1 MGVSV
6 LLNKLQ
12 GVKRVAADK
21 WVACCPAHA
30 DKNPSLAIRALDD
43 GRILLKCFAGCDVD
57 EVVGAMGL
65 ELSDLFPPRLTSH
78 HHPKERRP
86 FTGDDA
92 LRAIDF
98 EASVVYLAACDL
110 ARGKTLSEADRA
122 RLGIAAQRINEAM
135 GAVWVN

>member
-1 MGVSV
+1 MGVNH
-6 LLNKLQ
+6 LLGKLD

-30 DKNPSLAIRALDD
+30 DKNPSLAIRVLND
-43 GRILLKCFAGCDVD
+43 GRILLKCFAGCDVG
-57 EVVGAMGL
+57 EVVAAMGL
-65 ELSDLFPPRLTSH
+65 ELSDLFPPRPTSH

-98 EASVVYLAACDL
+98 EAAVVYVAACDL
-110 ARGKTLSEADRA
+110 AAGKVLTEDDRA
-122 RLGIAAQRINEAM
+122 RLRIAAERIQAAM
-135 GAVWVN
+135 GAIWAN